1 MFLIFQTLGASWE
14 NVSNAYLQ
22 LYIKLIGFLPNLFSA
37 LFVILFTTLLSRFTR
52 GVIGRAMNKTHADAN
67 ISFLVVRSGS
77 IVVWLIGIA
86 VILSV
91 LKIDMAGAFAAFGV
105 TGAAIGF
112 AIRDI
117 IANFVAGVVLLSIQ
131 PFKIGDTV
139 VIETYEGT
147 VERVE
152 LRVMV
157 LKLADTREVS
167 IPNSKVF
174 SSIIVKHTAQ
184 STSKISF
191 SLGLDTEVSFEHAKE
206 LILATI
212 STVEGVATTPAPG
225 ISISSF
231 AANVINIDIYC
242 WVKES
247 ANLVT
252 TSSQVKISVKEML
265 TQEQIALA
273 PASSMTIM
281 RNSSRLSAAN

>member
-1 MFLIFQTLGASWE
+1 MLLTLQTLGSSWE

-37 LFVILFTTLLSRFTR
+37 LFVVLFTALLSRFTR
-52 GVIGRAMNKTHADAN
+52 GVIRRAMNKTHADAN
-67 ISFLVVRSGS
+67 INFLVVRSGS

-86 VILSV
+86 AILSI

-139 VIETYEGT
+139 VIENYEGT

-174 SSIIVKHTAQ
+174 SAIIVKHTTQ
-184 STSKISF
+184 STSKVSF
-191 SLGLDTEVSFEHAKE
+191 SIGLDPEVSFEHAKE
-206 LILATI
+206 LILETI
-212 STVEGVATTPAPG
+212 SKIEGVATTPAPG
-225 ISISSF
+225 VNITSF
-231 AANVINIDIYC
+231 AANVINVEIYC
-242 WVKES
+242 WVKEGAS
-247 ANLVT
+247 LIT
-252 TSSQVKISVKEML
+252 TSSKVKIGVREML
-265 TQEQIALA
+265 NQEQIMLA
-273 PASSMTIM
+273 PSSSMTIM
-281 RNSSRLSAAN
+281 RNSRRLSAAN